1 MRLTREKQMSSPIA
15 ADLSDRADF
24 ASSDRG
30 FIGTLE
36 PMVIK
41 AADGRVIWD
50 MDSWGFL
57 DGACART
64 PLIPACGGR
73 HS

>member
-1 MRLTREKQMSSPIA
+1 MSSPIA

-24 ASSDRG
+24 ANSDRG

-41 AADGRVIWD
+41 AADGRVVWD
-50 MDSWGFL
+50 MDFL
-57 DGACART
+57 G
-64 PLIPACGGR
+64 IPRRCLPGHR
-73 HS
+73 WS

>member
-1 MRLTREKQMSSPIA
+1 MSTPIA
-15 ADLSDRADF
+15 ADFSDRADF
-24 ASSDRG
+24 ANSDRG

-41 AADGRVIWD
+41 AADGRVVWD

-57 DGACART
+57 DGACPDTVNPEPVAAGAADGQAR
-64 PLIPACGGR
+64 PV
-73 HS
+73 